1 MLPVTSLDVLSSLE
15 VLLSLDETP
24 SLVLSTVVEPTGSV
38 VDSAIVESSV
48 AATLD
53 ESVAASVVDA
63 SVVDASV
70 VDSSVVDS
78 SVVDS
83 DEASE
88 LDDISVVSML
98 KTNSKGC
105 FQKKIILIRIYMLKC
120 E

>member
-78 SVVDS
+78 

-105 FQKKIILIRIYMLKC
+105 FQKKSYLYVYIC
-120 E
+120 